1 MIVSPIM
8 LSGHSEKFKGNG
20 MIHLHAG
27 ELFSHVIGP
36 FDKISNV
43 LFISTYAAPLHV
55 LSFTIVGSI
64 HWLHDAVFTLRKTN
78 RTTLWWAAEEIGTTF
93 CHVSGHLADAAT
105 TATAKT
111 RSQLSRF
118 RFTFL
123 SHREVQNIT

>member
-8 LSGHSEKFKGNG
+8 LSGYSEKFKGNG
-20 MIHLHAG
+20 MIHLHAR

-36 FDKISNV
+36 FDKISSV

-64 HWLHDAVFTLRKTN
+64 HWLHDAVPTLRKTN
-78 RTTLWWAAEEIGTTF
+78 RTTLW

-111 RSQLSRF
+111 RSQL
-118 RFTFL
+118 
-123 SHREVQNIT
+123 VKD